1 MKKPIYQMS
10 QQEANASGRAQEW
23 QSTQQ
28 KARQCAQALSNS
40 FFIGTFKRQIHW
52 MISIYGLDV
61 VSLILASEI
70 RMRKEDEA
78 IFARFL
84 EWAGQERFSCNE
96 AFVFRWGMSSVS
108 ALLVV
113 QYVVMLESLKPREL
127 LTEKITVELASWCG
141 SLPDDTEKLLPLSE
155 EMWVYPQCAALLLE
169 MEMSPETVERLLCE
183 GNTLERCCHYYFK
196 RHAQDLK
203 PQLRLAIADVAA
215 PGRM

>member
-1 MKKPIYQMS
+1 MKKPIYQFS
-10 QQEANASGRAQEW
+10 ESEAISAGRAQEW
-23 QSTQQ
+23 QNTRK
-28 KARQCAQALSNS
+28 KARECAQMLSKS

-52 MISIYGLDV
+52 MISVYGMDV

-70 RMRKEDEA
+70 HMRKEDEA

-84 EWAGQERFSCNE
+84 EWAGQERFCCNE
-96 AFVFRWGMSSVS
+96 AFVFRWGMPSVS

-155 EMWVYPQCAALLLE
+155 EMWVYPQCAALLME
-169 MEMSPETVERLLCE
+169 MEMSPETVERLLRE
-183 GNTLERCCHYYFK
+183 GNILERCCHYYFK
-196 RHAQDLK
+196 RHALNLK
-203 PQLRLAIADVAA
+203 PQLRLAIADITAE
-215 PGRM
+215 GSI